1 MVKKEFDEKHMHD
14 GHRARLFKTAFEA
27 GLDNLSDIQIVELL
41 LMYIIPRKD
50 VNPLAHR
57 LLHRY
62 ETLSNILSA
71 SVNDLASVE
80 GLNEAS
86 AIKISVLNEIFFQN
100 SLSFLGK
107 KIKLKTVS
115 DIYDLVEACLR
126 YKNVENMLLIA
137 LSPTSVVT
145 HKRFMSSESA
155 SRVSFSVEEL
165 ANFFS
170 SAKPASLII
179 AHCHP
184 FGSAT
189 PSVSDVEG
197 VSRVSEL
204 CHNFG
209 INFIDAYIVGDD
221 GIYSHADDMLVR
233 KYLAVDNLADNVI
246 GSSQD

>member
-1 MVKKEFDEKHMHD
+1 MGKKEFDEKHMHD
-14 GHRARLFKTAFEA
+14 GHRARLFRTAFEA
-27 GLDNLSDIQIVELL
+27 GLDNLSDIQIVEIL

-71 SVNDLASVE
+71 SINDLASVE

-86 AIKISVLNEIFFQN
+86 AIKISVLNELFFQN
-100 SLSFLGK
+100 SMSFLGK
-107 KIKLKTVS
+107 KIKLKTLS
-115 DIYDLVEACLR
+115 DIYDLIEACLR

-145 HKRFMSSESA
+145 HKRFLSSNSV
-155 SRVSFSVEEL
+155 SGVSFSVEEL

-170 SAKPASLII
+170 SAKPAALII

-184 FGSAT
+184 FGKAK
-189 PSVSDVEG
+189 PSITDFEGVKMVSD
-197 VSRVSEL
+197 L
-204 CHNFG
+204 CRNFG
-209 INFIDAYIVGDD
+209 INFIDSFIIGDD
-221 GIYSHADDMLVR
+221 GIYSHADDKLVR
-233 KYLAVDNLADNVI
+233 KYYAVDDLSDNLI
-246 GSSQD
+246 GNTEK